1 MFYYYDPTYILIL
14 IGAIVALYAQ
24 IKVSTTYAK
33 WQKVPSATR
42 MTGAQIARQIL
53 DNNGC
58 QNVRIEAINGKLT
71 DHYDPEN
78 GVLRLSS
85 EVYSSDSIA
94 ALGVAAHEAGHAIQD
109 AQDYAPLRIRST
121 MVPIA
126 NIGSGASIPLFMLGL
141 ILSWEPLV
149 KIGIFC
155 FALAVL
161 FYVVTLPVEFNA
173 SGRAVKVLAASYL
186 PEDEVRGVKAVL
198 SAAALTYVAAAL
210 QAVLQLLRLILI
222 SGNSRRMGLS
232 NPAAERFDEGGFPPP
247 CRIHPRRR
255 RSFAAL
261 SRTASAACWRN

>member
-58 QNVRIEAINGKLT
+58 QDVRIEAINGKLT

-85 EVYSSDSIA
+85 EVYSSSSIA

-173 SGRAVKVLAASYL
+173 SGPRGQGAGGQLSAGGRGARREGRAFRRGADVCGRRAASGLAAS
-186 PEDEVRGVKAVL
+186 
-198 SAAALTYVAAAL
+198 
-210 QAVLQLLRLILI
+210 QADFDFGQQPPQ
-222 SGNSRRMGLS
+222 GLS

>member
-1 MFYYYDPTYILIL
+1 MFYYYDPTYWLIIL
-14 IGAIVALYAQ
+14 GAIVALYAQ
-24 IKVSTTYAK
+24 IKVSTTYSK
-33 WQKVPSATR
+33 WSKVPSSTR
-42 MTGAQIARQIL
+42 MTGAQMARQIL
-53 DNNGC
+53 DGNGC
-58 QNVRIEAINGKLT
+58 ENVRIERISGKLT

-85 EVYSSDSIA
+85 EVYGSDSVA
-94 ALGVAAHEAGHAIQD
+94 ALGVGRARSGTRHSGRAGLRAAAH
-109 AQDYAPLRIRST
+109 PLDDGA
-121 MVPIA
+121 IA

-173 SGRAVKVLAASYL
+173 SGRAVQVLESGYL

-210 QAVLQLLRLILI
+210 QSLLQLLRLVLI
-222 SGNSRRMGLS
+222 AGN
-232 NPAAERFDEGGFPPP
+232 N
-247 CRIHPRRR
+247 RRR
-255 RSFAAL
+255 D
-261 SRTASAACWRN
+261 

>member
-1 MFYYYDPTYILIL
+1 MFYYYDPTYWLIIL
-14 IGAIVALYAQ
+14 GAIVALYAQ
-24 IKVSTTYAK
+24 IKVSTTYSK
-33 WQKVPSATR
+33 WSKVPSSTR
-42 MTGAQIARQIL
+42 MTGAQMARQIL
-53 DNNGC
+53 DDNGC
-58 QNVRIEAINGKLT
+58 ENVRIERISGKLT

-85 EVYSSDSIA
+85 EVYGSDSVA

-155 FALAVL
+155 FARAVL

-173 SGRAVKVLAASYL
+173 SHRAIETIGGSGLLDENELYGARKVL
-186 PEDEVRGVKAVL
+186 R
-198 SAAALTYVAAAL
+198 AAALTYVAAL
-210 QAVLQLLRLILI
+210 LMSLVQLLRFVLIFLARGG
-222 SGNSRRMGLS
+222 SGNR
-232 NPAAERFDEGGFPPP
+232 GGG
-247 CRIHPRRR
+247 RE
-255 RSFAAL
+255 
-261 SRTASAACWRN
+261 